1 MVMKTPMITSAT
13 LIAVFAGLLPA
24 ADSQL
29 VSLVMP
35 DAKVIAG
42 VNVEQAKGT
51 PFGQYILTRMQTQ
64 NPHLQQIMTLTG
76 FDPTRDLQ
84 ELLFAT
90 NAAPGSHSGLAL
102 ARGTFDASKIGTA
115 AQAAGAVTESYK
127 GLTLVED
134 PKHTH
139 AFTFLMD
146 GMYAIA
152 GDVASVKG
160 AIDRLMVAAPLP
172 AQVIVGVNQWSNS
185 EDAWALTT
193 VPPSSLK
200 PPAAPNPPNP
210 ALANAF
216 QNVQQLAGGV
226 KFGSAIVVTG
236 QAQAGN
242 AQDATNLAGAMQF
255 LVNLAQTQVQ
265 QKNPQF
271 APILQSLMITASD
284 SMVNFSLTVPEA
296 MAEQAVQAHAQAR
309 SPALHH
315 APRHQ

>member
-1 MVMKTPMITSAT
+1 MGMKKRIVTSAM
-13 LIAVFAGLLPA
+13 LVAFFAGMLPA

-51 PFGQYILTRMQTQ
+51 PFGQFILTRMQQ
-64 NPHLQQIMTLTG
+64 DPHLQQITALSG

-90 NAAPGSHSGLAL
+90 NAAPGSHSGLVL
-102 ARGTFDASKIGTA
+102 ARGTFDASRIPSA
-115 AQAAGAVTESYK
+115 AQTAGAVTENYK

-134 PKHTH
+134 PKQMH
-139 AFTFLMD
+139 AFTFLMN

-160 AIDRLMVAAPLP
+160 AIDRLTLPAPLP
-172 AQVIVGVNQWSNS
+172 AGVSVLVNQWSTS
-185 EDAWALTT
+185 EDAWGVTT

-200 PPAAPNPPNP
+200 PPAAPNPPNA
-210 ALANAF
+210 ALASAF
-216 QNVQQLAGGV
+216 QNIQQVAGGV
-226 KFGSAIVVTG
+226 KFGSAIVASG
-236 QAQAGN
+236 QALADN

-255 LVNLAQTQVQ
+255 LVNLAQTQAQ
-265 QKNPQF
+265 QKQPQL
-271 APILQSLMITASD
+271 APILQSLTVAASD
-284 SMVNFSLTVPEA
+284 SMVNFSFNVPEA

-309 SPALHH
+309 SQALQH
-315 APRHQ
+315 APRRR